1 MVESNVLFVGK
12 YNGHSVKQS
21 GAVNLSL
28 RADYSEL
35 TDYVQ
40 LIQMLNNDIKIAV
53 KMPDESKG
61 MKLGMFRL
69 KSLNIMAD
77 GEGKINFV
85 STTDFVEVDNLNKLV
100 CDEYF
105 KVMCRTSIE
114 EE

>member
-1 MVESNVLFVGK
+1 MVETNVLSVGT

-28 RADYSEL
+28 KADYGEL
-35 TDYVQ
+35 TNYVQ

-53 KMPDESKG
+53 KMPDEAKG
-61 MKLGMFRL
+61 FKLGSFRL
-69 KSLNIMAD
+69 KSLNIMSD
-77 GEGKINFV
+77 GEGKITFV

-100 CDEYF
+100 CDERF
-105 KVMCRTSIE
+105 KVMCRALIE